1 MGIYDILRDKSIIRD
16 VNQAFYDK
24 VYDHEWLSM
33 FFQAVTKEHIINQQT
48 DFITPDI
55 GGPKNY
61 SGRLPYNAHPHMFI
75 TDEVFDLRSSSLT
88 EALDEAGAPL
98 ELKEAWLRI
107 DSSFRHVIID
117 QCSKRYA
124 IDEILSFEAP
134 GRNVPT
140 SEHSELVRRRTGPE
154 ESKVHAGV
162 NFWPV

>member
-1 MGIYDILRDKSIIRD
+1 MGMYDILRDKSIIRD

-48 DFITPDI
+48 DFITAAL

-75 TDEVFDLRSSSLT
+75 TDEVFDLRSSLLT
-88 EALDEAGAPL
+88 EALDEAGAPV

-107 DSSFRHVIID
+107 DSSFRHVIVKQSID

-134 GRNVPT
+134 ARLGT
-140 SEHSELVRRRTGPE
+140 
-154 ESKVHAGV
+154 
-162 NFWPV
+162 WPRYP